1 MKKQFLFS
9 LLALSA
15 ATGAKADGNEAR
27 LLRFP
32 ATNGTDIVFSYAGDL
47 YTAPI
52 AGGEAR
58 RLTSHVSYEIFPRF
72 SPDGKTIAFTGEYD
86 GNREVYIIPADG
98 GEPRRLTYTATNARD
113 DVGDRM
119 GPNNIVMTW
128 TPNGEGVVYRNRIS
142 DGFDGRLWTAPL
154 SDGMPQA
161 LPLPEGGFCSYAPDG
176 KRMAYNRVFR
186 EFRNWKYYRGGM
198 ADDIWLY
205 DPDAKKVENLTNNV
219 AQDICPM
226 WIGDDIYFIS
236 DRDRTMN
243 LFVYHTATRQTEK
256 ITDYT
261 DYDIKFP
268 STDGKQIVYEHAGYL
283 YRFDPQTGKNE
294 QIRITLNAEN
304 IYARTEQ
311 KHVADYVTAARLSAD
326 GKRLA
331 VTARGEVFDVPA
343 TKGVT
348 RNISRTPGAN
358 EREADWSPD
367 GRYIAYISD
376 RTGETEIYL
385 QPAEGGEP
393 VQLTTGNDTYIRSL
407 SWSPDSKTVLYTDRK
422 NRIVTVDVASKTKNI
437 VMQNPEQEFY
447 GVNFSPD
454 SRWIT
459 YTKPAANDFSVVY
472 VYNLDTKQE
481 YPVTEKW
488 YNSSSPVFSTDGK
501 YLIFESDRDFNPI
514 YGRLEWNHVYT
525 RMGGIYLA
533 LLTNDTP
540 SPFLP
545 ADEAVNSDK
554 EEEAGKVP
562 AKDAKKKDIK
572 TEDKAVEIAPEGIAG
587 RIVKL
592 PLSAGNYWNLYSDG
606 QTVWY
611 YGDNGT
617 HAFSLKDQK
626 DELIAENAVMAPMDG
641 SKKVLYMRGNSL
653 YVGEL
658 STQKV
663 TLDNKVCLD
672 DMVAPI
678 DYQQEW
684 AQIFD
689 EAWRAY
695 RDGFYVENMHEVD
708 WKAIKEKYA
717 VLLPYVKT
725 RLDLNYIIGAMI
737 AELACGHAYV
747 NPGEYPK
754 PERIGM
760 GLLGAELSRDEQTGF
775 YRIDRILP
783 GAPYSEKLR
792 SPLTEP
798 GMNIEEGDY
807 ITAIDGVPTTSVRN
821 IYQLLIGKAGVL
833 TELSVSSKAAADGAR
848 KVVVRPTDNEYPL
861 YHYNWVQKNLRRVEE
876 ATDGRVGYIY
886 IPDMGPEGLN
896 EFARYFYP
904 QLDKEA
910 LIIDDRANGGGNVSP
925 MIIERL
931 LRKPYRMTM
940 SRTSTR
946 TGTIPDATQYG
957 PKILLINKY
966 SASDGDL
973 FPWSFKANKLGTV
986 IGTRTWGGIVGISGS
1001 LPYMDGTD
1009 IRVPFFTNYDAKTGQ
1024 WIVENHGVDPDILI
1038 DNDPIREQSGTDQQL
1053 EKAIEVALEQLK
1065 ERKPLPG
1072 VPEPRTM
1079 KDLGVK

>member
-58 RLTSHVSYEIFPRF
+58 RLTSHVGYEIFPRF

-472 VYNLDTKQE
+472 VYNLATKQE